1 MQQDSNIAITDD
13 AVTTSPGSRFRAAM
27 ILAIIADAF
36 QLLVFPLFVEG
47 ALSPADDVL
56 DFGVGALMI
65 HLLGWHWEFLP
76 SFVAKLLPG
85 VDLVPFWT
93 IAVANV
99 YRKSKQIAVAAEKNR
114 QEQPALRDPN
124 SQ

>member
-1 MQQDSNIAITDD
+1 
-13 AVTTSPGSRFRAAM
+13 M

-36 QLLVFPLFVEG
+36 QLFVFPLFVEG

-99 YRKSKQIAVAAEKNR
+99 YRKSKQMAVTAEKNR

-124 SQ
+124 S

>member
-1 MQQDSNIAITDD
+1 
-13 AVTTSPGSRFRAAM
+13 M

-99 YRKSKQIAVAAEKNR
+99 YRKSKQIAVTAEKAR
-114 QEQPALRDPN
+114 QEQPVLRDPR
-124 SQ
+124 SS